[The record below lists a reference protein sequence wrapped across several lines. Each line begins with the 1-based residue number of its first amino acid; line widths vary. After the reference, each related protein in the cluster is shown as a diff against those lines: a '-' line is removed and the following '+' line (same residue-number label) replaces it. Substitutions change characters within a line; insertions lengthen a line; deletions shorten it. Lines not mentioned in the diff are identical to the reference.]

1 MIVRSMRF
9 LLTVFMQS
17 RLLRGMFHAEDIF
30 LWSAAVPPS
39 RELSSDGHKA
49 LEQAAQRSAVPDL
62 IIADYNLPNG
72 LNGLET
78 IARLQGQAQHAIPA
92 IICSLSSPIR
102 SCG

>member
-39 RELSSDGHKA
+39 RELSDIEKVVSGSGGRA
-49 LEQAAQRSAVPDL
+49 LQ
-62 IIADYNLPNG
+62 
-72 LNGLET
+72 
-78 IARLQGQAQHAIPA
+78 
-92 IICSLSSPIR
+92 
-102 SCG
+102 